1 MAEIFA
7 WSKPFPV
14 TLSYSASASPNN
26 WRMKGKTKKGKVKT
40 NKRTKAKNDDL
51 EANLNSKVL
60 VFLSNS
66 IGIRP
71 VKKRTLLKKNE
82 KYLKHPETCSNPVAE
97 SSWDKGFTFSIVGH
111 VDPTH

>member
-1 MAEIFA
+1 MAEILA

-14 TLSYSASASPNN
+14 TLSYSASTSPNK

-51 EANLNSKVL
+51 EANLNSQVL
-60 VFLSNS
+60 VFLSTL

-71 VKKRTLLKKNE
+71 VKNKTLLRKTE

-97 SSWDKGFTFSIVGH
+97 SSWGKGLTFFIVG
-111 VDPTH
+111 TSN